1 MTTAF
6 PFTLPRRWALSTG
19 MKLIRWARRPA
30 TSTEVRRQ
38 KAARRYDARLR
49 AYERD
54 QRIRD
59 LRDRDVVR
67 YLSEVRPF
75 I

>member
-6 PFTLPRRWALSTG
+6 PFTFPRRWALSTG

-30 TSTEVRRQ
+30 TEVRRQ

-49 AYERD
+49 AHARD
-54 QRIRD
+54 QRIRQM
-59 LRDRDVVR
+59 RDRDVAR
-67 YLSEVRPF
+67 YLREVRPF